1 MKILFQLRLNFL
13 KVLKEKSEKVLKNL
27 IMTKISWKRKI
38 EFIQVTEKD
47 FEVIWMGL
55 GLLYVYLNLTE
66 NLQIV
71 V

>member
-13 KVLKEKSEKVLKNL
+13 KVLKENSEKVKKI

-38 EFIQVTEKD
+38 ELNQVTEKD

-55 GLLYVYLNLTE
+55 GLLYLYLNLTE

-71 V
+71 I